1 MTYGCIALDNNQMG
15 EVFDMV
21 DVGTPVTIVGSTD
34 SKNEIS
40 AALTGL

>member
-21 DVGTPVTIVGSTD
+21 DVGTPVTIVGLTD
-34 SKNEIS
+34 PKSEIS
-40 AALTGL
+40 AALAGL